1 MLLNHVTVTG
11 DTGGIEPGEGR
22 EAGGPCGCLAPAL
35 GEEGQ
40 LDRHLWVFL
49 SSPTSGCQ
57 SQKAQPCF
65 MLLALVLTGC
75 AGPASGPGAGEV
87 SQMSEP
93 KPHLGRVA
101 ERHAAQLSGPGSGF
115 IT

>member
-1 MLLNHVTVTG
+1 MAGTG
-11 DTGGIEPGEGR
+11 DTGGIEPAEGR

-40 LDRHLWVFL
+40 LDRHLQVFV
-49 SSPTSGCQ
+49 SSPVNGCQ

-75 AGPASGPGAGEV
+75 VGPASSARCWGGEPDV
-87 SQMSEP
+87 
-93 KPHLGRVA
+93 RA
-101 ERHAAQLSGPGSGF
+101 TATSGEGG
-115 IT
+115 